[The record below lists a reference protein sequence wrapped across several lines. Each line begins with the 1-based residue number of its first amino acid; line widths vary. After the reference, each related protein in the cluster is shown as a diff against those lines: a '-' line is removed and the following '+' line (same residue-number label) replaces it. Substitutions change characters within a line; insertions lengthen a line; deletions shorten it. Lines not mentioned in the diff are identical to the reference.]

1 MMKMDGRDS
10 AECQNWEKKDIDGII
25 GFDLNDNNAKILNSI
40 ISFKL
45 NQTPKVGE
53 NQKIDSEPFFGF
65 LRERSSFSLSFRQ
78 IRPSAV
84 FGTRRKVALRGEGF
98 AWVPDLGSFLKFRE
112 VGVSPYL
119 GFIPSLSTLSMFEL
133 NETVRGRL
141 IGPKT

>member
-1 MMKMDGRDS
+1 MIKMDGRDS

-53 NQKIDSEPFFGF
+53 NQKINSEPFLGF

-78 IRPSAV
+78 I
-84 FGTRRKVALRGEGF
+84 
-98 AWVPDLGSFLKFRE
+98 
-112 VGVSPYL
+112 
-119 GFIPSLSTLSMFEL
+119 
-133 NETVRGRL
+133 
-141 IGPKT
+141 